1 MATRRC
7 GISSFGDASFDVV
20 VSQFALMYF
29 PERVR
34 SLSEMWR
41 TLASGGRLAI
51 AAWAPL
57 RRARGYQILV
67 NMPPDSAEVRPQTCS
82 QRLSRQHKTPYA
94 GVWSRQR
101 HGVRA
106 RPRLGTSLR
115 MIERH
120 CGALI
125 DGAHARIVA
134 RLDALEAAAEREV
147 EAPRAS
153 ERRSA
158 RVRPAPLLDGK
169 RARWRKPRRGA
180 VLRARSYAAVG
191 GPNQVVSASASPS
204 WVWSPTQ
211 ATYPSGRINK
221 AVGAMTAPSAGSSH
235 VPAYLASIS

>member
-1 MATRRC
+1 MRHLFLWGCEFRRRGQPVRAHVLPRTREILER
-7 GISSFGDASFDVV
+7 DVAY
-20 VSQFALMYF
+20 S
-29 PERVR
+29 RVR
-34 SLSEMWR
+34 GTPCDR
-41 TLASGGRLAI
+41 RVGASPSRPWL
-51 AAWAPL
+51 PDTCEL
-57 RRARGYQILV
+57 
-67 NMPPDSAEVRPQTCS
+67 PPDSAEVRPQTCS

-235 VPAYLASIS
+235 VPAYLASI

>member
-1 MATRRC
+1 VTAARC
-7 GISSFGDASFDVV
+7 PTSCLWS
-20 VSQFALMYF
+20 
-29 PERVR
+29 P
-34 SLSEMWR
+34 
-41 TLASGGRLAI
+41 
-51 AAWAPL
+51 
-57 RRARGYQILV
+57 RG
-67 NMPPDSAEVRPQTCS
+67 
-82 QRLSRQHKTPYA
+82 QHKTPFA
-94 GVWSRQR
+94 GVWSRRR

-125 DGAHARIVA
+125 DGAHAGIVA
-134 RLDALEAAAEREV
+134 RLEALEAAAEREV

-158 RVRPAPLLDGK
+158 RVRPEPLLSRK

-180 VLRARSYAAVG
+180 VLRARGYAAVG

-211 ATYPSGRINK
+211 ATYPSGRINT

-235 VPAYLASIS
+235 VPTYLASIS